1 MAYGRYFTIII
12 GLMAL
17 FFLAPRSGVAQERS
31 YSVLPSP
38 DAWYNRVDGFKVGVR
53 LLGQVPGTFDGGP
66 HRLRSVVW
74 LGTSIPN
81 YPIGYEL
88 EFTEPIKA
96 FSEYGS
102 EATWSLISGIRSG
115 YYRHGMRVM
124 KRWQPGFDERFYREL
139 QLQSSVSKRFDV
151 DYAVLEQRWSREQTW
166 NTELRWTDSGKNRFG
181 PSRIGV
187 SASAQWLGTAFFQ
200 VEADVRQ
207 SVRLGRAGRL
217 LGRVFGGLITSD
229 RYPEYLYLR
238 SGGPAVDWMQSR
250 FTEARGTIPPKWIRD
265 GLVHVSSGSIG
276 MGPSLRGAAEQE
288 MQRLRD
294 GDLSGLM
301 QSVLVFHLEYSFINP
316 IQNYIDRSGYLG
328 EFLGFETYLFGDT
341 GGALLARD
349 RERDRDM
356 DLGLDMGTDLG
367 LDMDL
372 GPDPGKWL
380 SSAGF
385 GALLR
390 LSFPGP
396 DLKTR
401 SLVLRY
407 EIPAWLS
414 DGPGPDHKDI
424 DFRQIVGI
432 GAVIPF

>member
-1 MAYGRYFTIII
+1 
-12 GLMAL
+12 
-17 FFLAPRSGVAQERS
+17 
-31 YSVLPSP
+31 
-38 DAWYNRVDGFKVGVR
+38 
-53 LLGQVPGTFDGGP
+53 
-66 HRLRSVVW
+66 
-74 LGTSIPN
+74 
-81 YPIGYEL
+81 
-88 EFTEPIKA
+88 
-96 FSEYGS
+96 
-102 EATWSLISGIRSG
+102 
-115 YYRHGMRVM
+115 
-124 KRWQPGFDERFYREL
+124 
-139 QLQSSVSKRFDV
+139 
-151 DYAVLEQRWSREQTW
+151 
-166 NTELRWTDSGKNRFG
+166 
-181 PSRIGV
+181 
-187 SASAQWLGTAFFQ
+187 
-200 VEADVRQ
+200 
-207 SVRLGRAGRL
+207 
-217 LGRVFGGLITSD
+217 
-229 RYPEYLYLR
+229 
-238 SGGPAVDWMQSR
+238 
-250 FTEARGTIPPKWIRD
+250 
-265 GLVHVSSGSIG
+265 
-276 MGPSLRGAAEQE
+276 
-288 MQRLRD
+288 
-294 GDLSGLM
+294 M

-328 EFLGFETYLFGDT
+328 EFLGFETYLFGDA

-372 GPDPGKWL
+372 GPDSGKWL